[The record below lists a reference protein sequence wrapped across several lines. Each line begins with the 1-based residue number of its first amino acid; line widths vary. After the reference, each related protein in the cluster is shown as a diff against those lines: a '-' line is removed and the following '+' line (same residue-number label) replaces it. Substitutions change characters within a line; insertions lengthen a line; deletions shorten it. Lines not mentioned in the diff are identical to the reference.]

1 MRKTLAAAALLA
13 LPFAALP
20 ATDAAAYCDPKYRP
34 LCTNDCQMRPP
45 TIDPKDPLA
54 DIVRACPE

>member
-20 ATDAAAYCDPKYRP
+20 ATDAAAECDPDYWPR
-34 LCTNDCQMRPP
+34 CTNDCQSRLP

-54 DIVRACPE
+54 DIVRVCPE

>member
-1 MRKTLAAAALLA
+1 MRRLLAAAALVA
-13 LPFAALP
+13 LPFAGVA
-20 ATDAAAYCDPKYRP
+20 ATEAAAYCDPKYRP

-54 DIVRACPE
+54 DVFRTCPD

>member
-1 MRKTLAAAALLA
+1 MRKILAGAALLA
-13 LPFAALP
+13 VPFAGVV
-20 ATDAAAYCDPKYRP
+20 ATDAAAYCDPKYKP

-45 TIDPKDPLA
+45 TIDPKDPLG